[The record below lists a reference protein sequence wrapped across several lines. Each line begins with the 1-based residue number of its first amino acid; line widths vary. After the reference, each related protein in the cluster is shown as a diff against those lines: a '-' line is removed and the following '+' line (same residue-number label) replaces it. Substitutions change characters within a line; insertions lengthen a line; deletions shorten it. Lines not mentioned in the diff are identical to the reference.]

1 MSEPQNITANEEKKE
16 KFPSTIQSRNIVR
29 NSKVSVKALNA
40 VIIGGI
46 AALIIVVAVLASNGG
61 FTVTFNMDGGSSVPT
76 QKVMHG
82 EYIEEPPVPAKE
94 GYIFGGWYLDE
105 DLTKPW
111 NFSEDT
117 AEGSMTLYAK
127 WIEK

>member
-1 MSEPQNITANEEKKE
+1 MSESQNITPDAKE
-16 KFPSTIQSRNIVR
+16 KTTIQSRNIVR
-29 NSKVSVKALNA
+29 NSKISIKALNA

-46 AALIIVVAVLASNGG
+46 AALIIVVAVLTANGG
-61 FTVTFNMDGGSSVPT
+61 FTVTFNMDGGSSVPV

-82 EYIEEPPVPAKE
+82 EYIAEPPIPVKE
-94 GYIFGGWYLDE
+94 GYVFGGWYVDE

-111 NFSEDT
+111 DFTEDT